1 MYAYKGYQWL
11 LIFFL
16 YSFLGW
22 IFESVY
28 VSVKERRLVN
38 RGFLRIPMLPL
49 YGTGA
54 VMMLVISL
62 PFQDHLFLV
71 YLSGVIGATILEYIT
86 GWGMERLF
94 KMRYWDYSDQ
104 RFNVNGYICLSSSL
118 VWGFLTILLTEVI
131 HKPINRLILTMD
143 YRVEI
148 GITAVIACIFA
159 ADTVESVRTALN
171 LRMVLEKMTSM
182 RTDLEELQV
191 QLALLKG
198 QLKEQ
203 TSERVQMAQE
213 ETAIRIAEIKA
224 AAAARMDGMKGIA
237 PFKAVEA
244 TTAMINELKE
254 ETAARLSQLK
264 SGTTERLSGLR
275 DSTTERLSGLRD
287 STTERLGGLRDSTA
301 EKLGEFVDSTAEK
314 EQAIL
319 EKLEVLGRKASDL
332 GRRRQELG
340 QGISAIK
347 RFYLRG
353 MIRGNP
359 TAVSPQFKEA
369 LEDLQTEIKNRNKR
383 IHRKKG

>member
-1 MYAYKGYQWL
+1 
-11 LIFFL
+11 
-16 YSFLGW
+16 
-22 IFESVY
+22 
-28 VSVKERRLVN
+28 
-38 RGFLRIPMLPL
+38 
-49 YGTGA
+49 
-54 VMMLVISL
+54 
-62 PFQDHLFLV
+62 
-71 YLSGVIGATILEYIT
+71 
-86 GWGMERLF
+86 
-94 KMRYWDYSDQ
+94 
-104 RFNVNGYICLSSSL
+104 
-118 VWGFLTILLTEVI
+118 
-131 HKPINRLILTMD
+131 
-143 YRVEI
+143 
-148 GITAVIACIFA
+148 
-159 ADTVESVRTALN
+159 
-171 LRMVLEKMTSM
+171 
-182 RTDLEELQV
+182 
-191 QLALLKG
+191 
-198 QLKEQ
+198 
-203 TSERVQMAQE
+203 
-213 ETAIRIAEIKA
+213 
-224 AAAARMDGMKGIA
+224 MDGMKGIA

-287 STTERLGGLRDSTA
+287 STTERLGGLR
-301 EKLGEFVDSTAEK
+301 DSTAEK